1 MMTPRRVAVLAIA
14 ALLVLMAAL
23 WLGSRRGPVTTAHV
37 GSPVLP
43 RFDAL
48 LNEVTRVRIESK
60 GGAATLVRTGAG
72 WAVEERNFRAD
83 PAKLRRLLLGL
94 ADLKVI
100 EEKTSDPAK
109 YAQLGVEDPG
119 PEATG
124 THLLATAAD
133 TEFALIIG
141 KVADSA
147 SVYVRVPGSGPSLLA
162 APRVA
167 ADAYPKHWLDTAL
180 VDLPADRIESVAV
193 TPATGP
199 AWQATRGAA
208 TEPLALQGLPK
219 GKVQRSPEGVT
230 PVAALL
236 VNLHAEDVHA
246 AARTGAGGAAAPAPR
261 VVVRT
266 FDGVEIELH
275 GRTEGERH
283 YVHGTARSTGAASE
297 KEAAEL
303 AARIAG
309 FEFELPRYKYAAL
322 FRPLA
327 DFT

>member
-14 ALLVLMAAL
+14 ALLVMMAAL
-23 WLGSRRGPVTTAHV
+23 WLGSRRDSATTAHV

-43 RFDAL
+43 RLDAL
-48 LNEVTRVRIESK
+48 LNEVARVRIESK
-60 GGAATLVRTGAG
+60 SEAATLVRTGAG
-72 WAVEERNFRAD
+72 WTVEERGFRAD

-124 THLLATAAD
+124 THLLATAAG

-167 ADAYPKHWLDTAL
+167 ADADPKHWLDTAL

-199 AWQATRGAA
+199 AWRATRGAA

-219 GKVQRSPEGVT
+219 GKVQRSPEIVT

-246 AARTGAGGAAAPAPR
+246 AARTGAAAPAPR

-283 YVHGTARSTGAASE
+283 YIHGTARSTGAASE

-309 FEFELPRYKYAAL
+309 FEFELPRYKYDAL